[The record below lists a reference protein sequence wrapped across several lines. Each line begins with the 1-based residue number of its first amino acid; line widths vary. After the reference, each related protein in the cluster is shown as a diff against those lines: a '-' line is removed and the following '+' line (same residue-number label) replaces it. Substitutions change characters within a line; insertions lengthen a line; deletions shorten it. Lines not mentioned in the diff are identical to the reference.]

1 MSGVSHIVSARS
13 AEGAGFLNKY
23 LEIRENRV
31 NTHTHTHTGLAR
43 QYTANHLIHKGLAA
57 VFLQLSALLF
67 RENHIM
73 HTVSPPCG
81 NALAETFIYPRNR
94 VHAATRW
101 RRLSYIPGTVSRT
114 SMLCPQV
121 SGAFCIQQQTD
132 KPNMNI

>member
-1 MSGVSHIVSARS
+1 MSGVGHIVSAWS

-31 NTHTHTHTGLAR
+31 NTHIGLAR
-43 QYTANHLIHKGLAA
+43 QDTANHLIHKGLAA

-94 VHAATRW
+94 VTHVNAVPAGFRGFLYPTANR
-101 RRLSYIPGTVSRT
+101 
-114 SMLCPQV
+114 
-121 SGAFCIQQQTD
+121 
-132 KPNMNI
+132 